1 MEDIT
6 IILLLASGL
15 SLIFTLFVTPRVVR
29 VAHVLKL
36 YDLPDDERKIHKL
49 PIPRLGGMMFLP
61 IMLVTMTIIVVVLM
75 RLGMYERLCSNLSME
90 HWMAFIAG
98 GMMLFSIGLF
108 DDIKRVPYKLKFS
121 IQMLTGVLMCIS
133 GLWIADMAHVFFIDE
148 VPWWFGMPLTILTVV
163 YVTNAMNLIDGI
175 DGLSSGLSI
184 IALICIT
191 FLFVITE
198 QFFWALCSASL
209 LGVVCGFFYYN
220 VFGKKDKT
228 FMGDAGSL
236 TLGFTLCFL
245 LLHFWQRNPVWNPAM
260 HNIGIVAVS
269 TLIIP
274 LFDVT
279 RVTLSRL
286 RDHRPPFMPDKNHIH
301 HKLMRAGLGT
311 RMTMVVLLLLQI
323 GFIVVN
329 YLVAS
334 FMSQTLMV
342 VADIVLFTLMHIII
356 NCFIYRNVG
365 REDIEWKRIF

>member
-1 MEDIT
+1 
-6 IILLLASGL
+6 
-15 SLIFTLFVTPRVVR
+15 
-29 VAHVLKL
+29 
-36 YDLPDDERKIHKL
+36 
-49 PIPRLGGMMFLP
+49 
-61 IMLVTMTIIVVVLM
+61 
-75 RLGMYERLCSNLSME
+75 
-90 HWMAFIAG
+90 
-98 GMMLFSIGLF
+98 
-108 DDIKRVPYKLKFS
+108 
-121 IQMLTGVLMCIS
+121 
-133 GLWIADMAHVFFIDE
+133 
-148 VPWWFGMPLTILTVV
+148 
-163 YVTNAMNLIDGI
+163 
-175 DGLSSGLSI
+175 
-184 IALICIT
+184 
-191 FLFVITE
+191 
-198 QFFWALCSASL
+198 
-209 LGVVCGFFYYN
+209 
-220 VFGKKDKT
+220 
-228 FMGDAGSL
+228 MGDAGSL